1 MSAVSF
7 PEDVADVLNSK
18 TVRDILSTQA
28 PVHVE
33 STMTAV
39 QASSVLA
46 KHGIS
51 SAPIRSPSGELVG
64 MFDFATLAELL
75 LKGLEKTTD
84 IDAVLEGPSS
94 PVPTGS
100 RIDCIEAECT
110 VLDALAMLLS
120 KNLHRAVVV
129 HEGDFVGMISFS
141 DIVKFLNAHAS
152 QLKRYLAPTVRDLGL
167 ANKPVATVGADR
179 PVLEA
184 FTTMVQRKLTSLA
197 VVEHDG
203 DLLTAVTLTDCKN
216 LVKFKR
222 LDRLRLD
229 CREFAAQIR
238 ATQSLSDPTGA
249 ETFPFFAAHPNTP
262 LKHVI
267 AKLVAVRTHRLFV
280 VDHGKPIGVIDLY
293 DVCRALAKP

>member
-1 MSAVSF
+1 MLSFPDEVSAVLS
-7 PEDVADVLNSK
+7 SK
-18 TVRDILSTQA
+18 TIRQILSTQE

-75 LKGLEKTTD
+75 LAGLKKTTD

-94 PVPTGS
+94 PVPVGS
-100 RIDCIEAECT
+100 KLDTVEAEDS
-110 VLDALAMLLS
+110 VLDALSMLLT
-120 KNLHRAVVV
+120 KNLHRAVVLDS
-129 HEGDFVGMISFS
+129 GKFVGMISFS
-141 DIVKFLNAHAS
+141 DIVKFINGKLD
-152 QLKRYLAPTVRDLGL
+152 KFLAPTVEDLGL

-203 DLLTAVTLTDCKN
+203 SLLTAVTLTDCKN

-238 ATQSLSDPTGA
+238 ATQSLADPTGA

-293 DVCRALAKP
+293 DVCRALANP